1 MNPVCRLSLT
11 RVSGF
16 VLADITLN
24 TAGRTKE
31 QSLGRV
37 SVWDSEVIV
46 SELIP
51 TTGTYEAVTWDLSL

>member
-1 MNPVCRLSLT
+1 M
-11 RVSGF
+11 SGF